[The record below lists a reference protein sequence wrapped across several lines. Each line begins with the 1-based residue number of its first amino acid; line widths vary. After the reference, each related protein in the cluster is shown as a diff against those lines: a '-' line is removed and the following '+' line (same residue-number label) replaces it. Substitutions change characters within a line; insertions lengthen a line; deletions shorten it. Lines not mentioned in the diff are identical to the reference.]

1 MSDVLTQNEALKA
14 EVKELRRENATLTD
28 QNQEKD
34 AAILELAECL
44 DKHLNGELLSAGLDQ
59 ITD

>member
-1 MSDVLTQNEALKA
+1 MRDVLTQNEALKE
-14 EVKELRRENATLTD
+14 EVKHLRKENAALEA

-44 DKHLNGELLSAGLDQ
+44 DKHLNGELSAGLDE
-59 ITD
+59 ITN